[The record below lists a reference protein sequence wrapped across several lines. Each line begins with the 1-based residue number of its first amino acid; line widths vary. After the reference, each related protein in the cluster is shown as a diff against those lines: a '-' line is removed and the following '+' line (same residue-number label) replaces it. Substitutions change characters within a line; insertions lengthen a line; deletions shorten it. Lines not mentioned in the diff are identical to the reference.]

1 MKYVQEPKPV
11 EYDPLTIALLEAQ
24 GKDWMSPVSF
34 RVSSASH
41 EKTVSLLNQNTTA
54 KPMEYY
60 HLLPSELWGCARVLS
75 NYFGRLNEVAVSK
88 TRWELSGSPFPDEQ
102 LHAISRVSKIER
114 RKGLS
119 YATIETVTYSH
130 SGRTTIDHMKQLDE
144 LLLLHEAPEGFYKER
159 EVEDNTEADMEVLRT
174 VYFRYNWNKEIW
186 KNNVHTDDY
195 ARRFGYK
202 RGLPEFIMY
211 IDWVFD
217 AFIRKTSMYAG
228 GFTIDVPLILPIY
241 TEDKVTVKVKED
253 SKSHEIRFV
262 KGNVLR
268 LKGNISPIVKFV

>member
-75 NYFGRLNEVAVSK
+75 NYFGRLNEVA
-88 TRWELSGSPFPDEQ
+88 
-102 LHAISRVSKIER
+102 VSKIER